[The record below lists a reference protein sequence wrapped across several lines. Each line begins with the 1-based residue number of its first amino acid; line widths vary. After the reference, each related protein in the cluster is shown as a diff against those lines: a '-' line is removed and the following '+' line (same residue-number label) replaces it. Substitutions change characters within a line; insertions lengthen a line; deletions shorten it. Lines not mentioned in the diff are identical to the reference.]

1 MLTLLAHNQT
11 QYQYVFHFRG
21 GKKVAKVRGLS
32 DILTYFRRNEKPIFF
47 VSPTA
52 FNLLG
57 VEKFINRFFHI
68 NYFDSFDGNHPR
80 VFVPTEKSH
89 AEFESMEDVCNYMLQ
104 HKEVIDRIKKA
115 GKGPAKLLFVMFD
128 EKTEEI
134 CKELGVDIALPPAAL
149 RKRLDSKIEL
159 TKLANKAG
167 IDSAP
172 NVLGKADSY
181 EELMKA
187 AKKGG
192 LGNDLVVQTP
202 YGDSGRTTF
211 FITDEAGWKKNA
223 KEMKGEQLKIM
234 KRINHMPGTMEVCV
248 TRHGTISG
256 PIQTDITGF
265 EEITPYKGGWC
276 GNDVWPKIFNA
287 KIRRDLRNIASK
299 LGDQLYQEGYKGVFC
314 MDFLL
319 DTDDG
324 TPYLGEVNPRIS
336 GASPL
341 TNLITAHYGGVPLFL
356 FHMLE
361 YLDVDYEIDLKK
373 VQNRWNEY
381 DFWSQLVLKQTE
393 DKVRQLTH
401 APRSGV
407 WTMDKY
413 GGIAFDRLD
422 LDWTNVIDNDEA
434 YYLRVYRE
442 GDYTYKGADLG
453 IIVSRGRMQT
463 EDRQLRERAKLWTAA
478 INAEFHGVE
487 PEAVPNLYQDP
498 FGSKLF

>member
-1 MLTLLAHNQT
+1 MARSPKL
-11 QYQYVFHFRG
+11 
-21 GKKVAKVRGLS
+21 RGLS
-32 DILTYFRRNEKPIFF
+32 DILTYFRRNETPIFF

-57 VEKFINRFFHI
+57 VEKFINRFFLI
-68 NYFDSFDGNHPR
+68 NYFDSFDGMHPR
-80 VFVPTEKSH
+80 VFVPEEKSH
-89 AEFESMEDVCNYMLQ
+89 AEFDSMEDVCNYMLM

-115 GKGPAKLLFVMFD
+115 GKGPAKLLFVMLD

-134 CKELGVDIALPPAAL
+134 CDELGVDIALPSVAL
-149 RKRLDSKIEL
+149 RNKLDSKIEL
-159 TKLANKAG
+159 TRLANEAG

-172 NVLGKADSY
+172 NVLGKADSF
-181 EELMKA
+181 EELMKVA
-187 AKKGG
+187 TEGK
-192 LGNDLVVQTP
+192 LGKDLVVQTP

-211 FITDEAGWKKNA
+211 FIKSEADWDKNA
-223 KEMKGEQLKIM
+223 DDMKGEQLKIM
-234 KRINHMPGTMEVCV
+234 KRINHMPGTLEVCV
-248 TRHGTISG
+248 TRHGTLSG

-287 KIRRDLRNIASK
+287 KTRRELRNMASN
-299 LGDQLYQEGYKGVFC
+299 LGDRLYKEGYKGVFC

-361 YLDVDYEIDLKK
+361 YLDIDYQIDLRK

-401 APRSGV
+401 APQTGV
-407 WTMDKY
+407 WHMDKY
-413 GGIAFDRLD
+413 GGIAFERSD

-434 YYLRVYRE
+434 FYLRVYRE

-453 IIVSRGRMQT
+453 IIVTRGRMQT
-463 EDRQLRERAKLWTAA
+463 EQRELRERAKQWTAA
-478 INAEFHGVE
+478 INAEFHGIE
-487 PEAVPNLYQDP
+487 PEAMPDIYQDP
-498 FGSKLF
+498 YRSKLF

>member
-1 MLTLLAHNQT
+1 MA
-11 QYQYVFHFRG
+11 RS
-21 GKKVAKVRGLS
+21 AKIRGLS
-32 DILTYFRRNEKPIFF
+32 DILTFFRRNETPIFF

-57 VEKFINRFFHI
+57 LEKFVNRFYHI

-80 VFVPTEKSH
+80 VFVPSEKSH
-89 AEFESMEDVCNYMLQ
+89 AEFESMEDVCNYMLM

-115 GKGPAKLLFVMFD
+115 GKGPARLLFVMLD

-134 CKELGVDIALPPAAL
+134 CEELGVKIALPPVEM

-159 TKLANKAG
+159 TRLASEAG

-172 NVLGKADSY
+172 NVLVKKANSFS
-181 EELMKA
+181 ELMDAANKA
-187 AKKGG
+187 K

-211 FITDEAGWKKNA
+211 FIKSEADYNKNA
-223 KEMKGEQLKIM
+223 KDMKDEQLKIM

-248 TRHGTISG
+248 TRHGTLSG

-287 KIRRDLRNIASK
+287 KIRRELRNMASA
-299 LGDQLYQEGYKGVFC
+299 LGDRLYKEGYKGVFC

-356 FHMLE
+356 FHLLE
-361 YLDVDYEIDLKK
+361 YLDVDYEINLRK

-407 WTMDKY
+407 W
-413 GGIAFDRLD
+413 R
-422 LDWTNVIDNDEA
+422 
-434 YYLRVYRE
+434 LRVYRE

-463 EDRQLRERAKLWTAA
+463 EQRELRERAKLWTAA
-478 INAEFHGVE
+478 INAEFHGTA
-487 PEAVPNLYQDP
+487 PGAVPDIYQDP
-498 FGSKLF
+498 YRSKLF